1 MRKQPSRTLIDGKM
15 KLRHRKIYEDYYGKI
30 TDDEC
35 IIFLDGNI
43 KNSSIDN
50 LYKVDKKVCCILN
63 ANKLLTND
71 KNLTLTA
78 INIAKLILKTNSIC
92 CVPSRESL
100 YNTWQQMRN
109 RCNNPNNKDFKW
121 YGAKGIQVCED
132 WENFC
137 GFQLWALQNN
147 YRKGLII
154 HRLDENAD
162 YSPENC
168 KFISRAEQ
176 NNYKK
181 CTVL

>member
-1 MRKQPSRTLIDGKM
+1 MRKQPSRICIDSKM

-43 KNSSIDN
+43 KNLSIDN

-78 INIAKLILKTNSIC
+78 INIAKLILKTNSVS

-121 YGAKGIQVCED
+121 YGAKGIKVCED

-181 CTVL
+181 YTVL